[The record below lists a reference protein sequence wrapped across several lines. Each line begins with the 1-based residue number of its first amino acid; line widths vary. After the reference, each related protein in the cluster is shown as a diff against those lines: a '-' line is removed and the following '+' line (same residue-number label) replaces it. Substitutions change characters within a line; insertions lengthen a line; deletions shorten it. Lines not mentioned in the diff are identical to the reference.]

1 MRDENRT
8 IEPGARANPLRSRFD
23 EFGIHPERGFL
34 PVPDPLELLPED
46 FSPWDKVARELPK
59 LLITGKVR
67 SHLMELPILD
77 AAALRDRGEREIAMM
92 ILYFLGHAFVWGE
105 TEIVTTIPT
114 CLAVPWY
121 QVSQLLGRPPVLS
134 YASYALDNWRRLD
147 PNRPIELGNIALRQN
162 FFGGEDEEW
171 FVLIHVAIE
180 AAAAPAL
187 AAIPAAQQA
196 VADDRAEVV
205 AEQLAIIARTLDALH
220 AILLRM
226 PERCDPYIYFHRV
239 RPYIHGWAN
248 HPSLPSGMI
257 YEGVEDYRDRPQSFR
272 GETGAQSSIV
282 PSLDAALGIAHAEDM
297 LRRYLRE
304 MRDYMPPEHRKFI
317 EAVEAGPSVRGYV
330 QRLAKA
336 HPALR
341 DAYNAAVEGV
351 EVFRSTHLTYARNY
365 IMKQSQRGTH
375 NPADVGTG
383 GTPFMRY
390 LKKHRDETARHRI
403 K

>member
-1 MRDENRT
+1 MRDENRM
-8 IEPGARANPLRSRFD
+8 IEPGARANPLRSNFD

-34 PVPDPLELLPED
+34 PAPDPLELLPED

-67 SHLMELPILD
+67 SHLIELPILD
-77 AAALRDRGEREIAMM
+77 AAALRDQRERERAMM
-92 ILYFLGHAFVWGE
+92 ILSFLGHAYVWGE
-105 TEIVTTIPT
+105 TEIVTTIPA

-121 QVSQLLGRPPVLS
+121 QVSRLLDRPPVLS

-147 PNRPIELGNIALRQN
+147 PNRPIELGNIVLRQN

-187 AAIPAAQQA
+187 AAIPTAQQA

-205 AEQLAIIARTLDALH
+205 AEQLAIIARTLEALH

-257 YEGVEDYRDRPQSFR
+257 YEGVEDYRNRPQSFR

-282 PSLDAALGIAHAEDM
+282 PSLDAALGIAHGEDM

-330 QRLAKA
+330 QRRAKA

-383 GTPFMRY
+383 GTPFMPY

>member
-1 MRDENRT
+1 MRDENRA
-8 IEPGARANPLRSRFD
+8 IEPGARASPPRGSFD
-23 EFGIHPERGFL
+23 QFGIHPERGFL
-34 PVPDPLELLPED
+34 PAPDPLELLSED
-46 FSPWDKVARELPK
+46 FSPWDRVARELPK

-77 AAALRDRGEREIAMM
+77 AAALRDRRERERAMM
-92 ILYFLGHAFVWGE
+92 ILSFLGHAYVWGE
-105 TEIVTTIPT
+105 TEIVTTIPA

-121 QVSQLLGRPPVLS
+121 QVSRLLGRPPVLPHD
-134 YASYALDNWRRLD
+134 SYALDNWRRLD

-187 AAIPAAQQA
+187 AAIPTAQHA

-205 AEQLAIIARTLDALH
+205 AEQLAIIARTLEALQ

-257 YEGVEDYRDRPQSFR
+257 YEGVEDYRNRPQSFR

-282 PSLDAALGIAHAEDM
+282 PSLDAALGIAHGEDM
-297 LRRYLRE
+297 LRSYLRE

-317 EAVEAGPSVRGYV
+317 EAVEARPSVRGYV

-365 IMKQSQRGTH
+365 IMKQSQRETH

-383 GTPFMRY
+383 GTPFMPY